1 MDCFCT
7 ILHYLNAMGFL
18 HQGIR
23 TVIPR
28 YVLQLFAVAWFLQS
42 VPCLRVWSRLECQM
56 VAHAHFRASELWIE
70 MRLYS
75 FYRQTEP
82 NQSKPDRTNLMYGKV
97 KTNWAAYIM
106 RGISLI
112 FCFLH
117 CLTENI
123 YRPKARQLR
132 IFVFG
137 LAFKPKLPGWARDY
151 CVFFVCVCLVVV
163 GSLLL
168 IKWLKW
174 QSKSV
179 GRNRAAK
186 PKPGQ
191 ESLCQCRAL
200 SPPLGISESPN
211 LRHLIC
217 CFGLPHKFALET
229 RDPRLEVYS
238 RRFCKRVRVCQVS
251 IALSSS
257 TWVRKLEIRKMKTYN
272 NRQQGLSE

>member
-1 MDCFCT
+1 MTIDECWMLNVECLMGATSDRMSECDHGSNAKWLRMRIFGPANYESRCDYTLSIGRPNRTKANRTGPTWCT
-7 ILHYLNAMGFL
+7 ERWRQIGQLTSWGVFL
-18 HQGIR
+18 
-23 TVIPR
+23 
-28 YVLQLFAVAWFLQS
+28 WFF
-42 VPCLRVWSRLECQM
+42 V
-56 VAHAHFRASELWIE
+56 
-70 MRLYS
+70 
-75 FYRQTEP
+75 
-82 NQSKPDRTNLMYGKV
+82 
-97 KTNWAAYIM
+97 
-106 RGISLI
+106 
-112 FCFLH
+112 FLH